1 MGFVLNSKMMQISL
15 TEDGALT
22 LKKQGGSQDFLK

>member
-15 TEDGALT
+15 TEDGAFT
-22 LKKQGGSQDFLK
+22 LKKQGRSQDFLK